1 MYGNE
6 IRLFFRRKMT
16 SPRLTFIIPQNP
28 FVPIFLNFP
37 PNDSLLTSKKKKR
50 IFKKISLILTHLLTL
65 SILSFKIIIFLLP
78 TKFSLLPSLPSCFSP
93 SLIHSIHT
101 RSLLFFFFFFYF
113 SLIPLPQDIDY
124 TIQPLSIDKK
134 NALLPGGEIEN

>member
-65 SILSFKIIIFLLP
+65 SILSFKIISFY
-78 TKFSLLPSLPSCFSP
+78 SLLNSPYFPLFPLVSLLHSFTQFTLVHSFFSSSFFISLSSLSHRTLIILYSP
-93 SLIHSIHT
+93 S
-101 RSLLFFFFFFYF
+101 
-113 SLIPLPQDIDY
+113 Q
-124 TIQPLSIDKK
+124 
-134 NALLPGGEIEN
+134 